1 MNKNMTL
8 IGSSLLLLI
17 SPIAQAVDNAQTQT
31 RNMSAE
37 KNAGQN
43 AQMQNMQSM
52 TEQER
57 ALYQQLNG
65 SKNEANQNSY
75 GKGNGDGSGQKKRK
89 GQGNSNGSGE
99 MNRYGQG
106 NDEGSGSG
114 YGSRGGGG
122 RGRGY

>member
-1 MNKNMTL
+1 MNKKMIL

-75 GKGNGDGSGQKKRK
+75 GKGNGDGSGKKYP
-89 GQGNSNGSGE
+89 
-99 MNRYGQG
+99 RYCRWLHRGAL
-106 NDEGSGSG
+106 G
-114 YGSRGGGG
+114 YPA
-122 RGRGY
+122 